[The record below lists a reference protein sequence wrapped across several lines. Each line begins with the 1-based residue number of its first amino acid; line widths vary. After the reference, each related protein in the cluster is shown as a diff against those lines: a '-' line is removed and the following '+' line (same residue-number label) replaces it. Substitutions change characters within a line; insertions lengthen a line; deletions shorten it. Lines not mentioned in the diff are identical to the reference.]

1 MKSNF
6 SLTELSQNSSDRDRT
21 YIVRRERSS
30 RGPCSV
36 WDGFFVFKK
45 KTAMKNR
52 IINVKNVLLEKKDQV
67 IKDEGRYLG

>member
-21 YIVRRERSS
+21 YVVRRERSS

-45 KTAMKNR
+45 HTTKNR
-52 IINVKNVLLEKKDQV
+52 IMNVKNVLLEKKDQV
-67 IKDEGRYLG
+67 IKDEVRYLG